1 MSAGDRST
9 GRKLLDGAAG
19 EPVMALFVVVL
30 LLMALGFLVAGV
42 VVLSTF
48 L

>member
-1 MSAGDRST
+1 MSAGGRSVPE
-9 GRKLLDGAAG
+9 RLLDGAAD

-30 LLMALGFLVAGV
+30 LLMALGFLVAGALV
-42 VVLSTF
+42 VASL